1 VVTPQHDD
9 LKDKLLDLG
18 QMAEMAVSRAMEAL
32 LRHDTLLAKAV
43 IQQDEEI
50 DRAEVEIQEHCLTI
64 LERERPT
71 GDELRFVVAVLK
83 INDNLERVGDL
94 AENIAD
100 VVLEVANWERFKRVG
115 GCKELGER
123 SQSMLRQSLDALVRR
138 DAQLARQVV
147 RSDAEVDRLQ
157 ESIRQRIEHEMDI
170 VPENASP
177 LMKLEYVTR
186 QLERVGDVATNIAEE
201 VIYMVEGRIVRHD
214 KRLLGRD

>member
-1 VVTPQHDD
+1 MVTPQHDD

>member
-1 VVTPQHDD
+1 VVSPQHDD
-9 LKDKLLDLG
+9 LKDKLLGLG
-18 QMAEMAVSRAMEAL
+18 RMAEMAVSRAMEAL
-32 LRHDTLLAKAV
+32 LRHDSLLAKAI
-43 IQQDEEI
+43 IQQDADI
-50 DRAEVEIQEHCLTI
+50 DRAEVDIEEHCLRI
-64 LERERPT
+64 LESERPT

-100 VVLEVANWERFKRVG
+100 VVVEVANWERFKRVG
-115 GCKELGER
+115 GCKELGEKA
-123 SQSMLRQSLDALVRR
+123 QSMLQQSLEALVRR
-138 DAQLARQVV
+138 DTQLARQVV
-147 RSDAEVDRLQ
+147 RSDGEVDRLQ
-157 ESIRQRIEHEMDI
+157 ESIRQRIEHEIDI

-214 KRLLGRD
+214 KRLLGRG